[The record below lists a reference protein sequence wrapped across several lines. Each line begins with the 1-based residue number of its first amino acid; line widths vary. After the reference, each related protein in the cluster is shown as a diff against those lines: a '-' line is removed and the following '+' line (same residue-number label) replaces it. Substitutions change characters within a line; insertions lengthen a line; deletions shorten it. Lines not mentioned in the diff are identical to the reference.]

1 MIVRKVVQVSQIVTQ
16 TSQIAIQ
23 ATQIATQAD
32 QTVTQATHLV
42 TQADQTATQATHS
55 VAQADQTATQAT
67 HSVAQAD
74 QTATQADHI
83 VIQATHIVTQ
93 ANHTADHIVNHS
105 ANSNMDKYYKS
116 KEKVNGYSILKII
129 GEGRYGIVYLAIDD
143 KYQKCVIKQLKTEML
158 EETRKKLFYEEQI
171 LQELNNPK
179 FPKFISKFKD
189 EYREGYILEYIEGRV
204 FEDLLVRDRY
214 KFSKAEIYKIG
225 SQLLEMVELLHNNN
239 IVHRDIRLPNVILK
253 ENKELALIDFGLARI
268 IDNKKYVKKMDYW
281 FLGDFLIHLYYS
293 SYKGT
298 DSEEKPW
305 YEELD
310 LNSEEEIFLKKLMG
324 IEGSYQN
331 IEDIKNQLEKIK
343 SIN

>member
-42 TQADQTATQATHS
+42 T
-55 VAQADQTATQAT
+55 QADQTATQAT

-158 EETRKKLFYEEQI
+158 EETRKKIVL
-171 LQELNNPK
+171 
-179 FPKFISKFKD
+179 
-189 EYREGYILEYIEGRV
+189 RG
-204 FEDLLVRDRY
+204 
-214 KFSKAEIYKIG
+214 A
-225 SQLLEMVELLHNNN
+225 N
-239 IVHRDIRLPNVILK
+239 IT
-253 ENKELALIDFGLARI
+253 RI
-268 IDNKKYVKKMDYW
+268 K
-281 FLGDFLIHLYYS
+281 
-293 SYKGT
+293 
-298 DSEEKPW
+298 
-305 YEELD
+305 
-310 LNSEEEIFLKKLMG
+310 
-324 IEGSYQN
+324 
-331 IEDIKNQLEKIK
+331 
-343 SIN
+343 